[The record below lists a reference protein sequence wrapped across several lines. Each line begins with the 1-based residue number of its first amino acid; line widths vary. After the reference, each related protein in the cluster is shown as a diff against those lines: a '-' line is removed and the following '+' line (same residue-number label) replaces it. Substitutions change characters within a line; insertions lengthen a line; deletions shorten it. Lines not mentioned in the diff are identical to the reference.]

1 MKRPYL
7 AGIGIITLLIVTP
20 AFAQMDMTGQPRQT
34 DAQGQQQQTQDQGMG
49 QGMGMMGQGMMKME
63 PSMMKGHCMMMDQH
77 HGMMGMAGCPN
88 MAIMQYVK
96 EIDGYLANS
105 AQLGLTQ
112 DQKDRIQKI
121 REELEIAFI
130 QKRASLQI
138 ATLKLQTLMNKANP
152 DKQAVTRQ
160 LDEISGLSRDMQK
173 MAVTT
178 VIDARNIL
186 NPEQRKKMLQNQ

>member
-1 MKRPYL
+1 
-7 AGIGIITLLIVTP
+7 
-20 AFAQMDMTGQPRQT
+20 
-34 DAQGQQQQTQDQGMG
+34 
-49 QGMGMMGQGMMKME
+49 
-63 PSMMKGHCMMMDQH
+63 MMMDQH
-77 HGMMGMAGCPN
+77 HDMMGMMGCPN

-96 EIDGYLANS
+96 EVDGYLANS

-112 DQKDRIQKI
+112 DQKDHIQKI

-160 LDEISGLSRDMQK
+160 IDEISGLSRDMQK
-173 MAVTT
+173 W
-178 VIDARNIL
+178 L
-186 NPEQRKKMLQNQ
+186 